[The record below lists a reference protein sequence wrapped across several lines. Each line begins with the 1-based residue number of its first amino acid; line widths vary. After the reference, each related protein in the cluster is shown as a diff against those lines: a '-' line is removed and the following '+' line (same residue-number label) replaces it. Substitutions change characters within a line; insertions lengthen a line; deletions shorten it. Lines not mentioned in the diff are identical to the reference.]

1 MNMFKFSKLELHQII
16 CEQLCVE
23 FIDKNSLC
31 GVVLNDNWLIHSECL
46 GDTLEVLVCL
56 LLT

>member
-1 MNMFKFSKLELHQII
+1 MFKFSKLELHQII